1 MPTTPKCCPCRPLVG
16 SECPGHKTAT
26 FAACRFMKVSQSCL
40 FQASSS
46 VFINRR
52 FSSTVRPTP
61 PKLPVTSPNRI
72 LKRKPL
78 DETLRS
84 GRGKSDIRP
93 FERNGSDG
101 LARTEEEL

>member
-1 MPTTPKCCPCRPLVG
+1 
-16 SECPGHKTAT
+16 
-26 FAACRFMKVSQSCL
+26 MKVSQSCL

-61 PKLPVTSPNRI
+61 PKLHVTSTDRI

-78 DETLRS
+78 DATLRS
-84 GRGKSDIRP
+84 GLGKSDIGT
-93 FERNGSDG
+93 FERNGSNG
-101 LARTEEEL
+101 LARTEEELQTLGASCRRTAGGNNWVCCHPHCVK